1 MHMIDLMKNKFV
13 ICAICIIIVSLT
25 YIGIQKAI
33 NNYTFSNDI
42 TNEEKSDNEIIYD
55 DKKYSENSSNIDGNS
70 IESENVNED
79 INDSENAEKEKEA
92 LNKMYIYIIGE
103 VNNPGVVLLNEGS
116 RIVDAIEAAGGITDK
131 ANISKINLVYV
142 LKDRYES

>member
-1 MHMIDLMKNKFV
+1 M
-13 ICAICIIIVSLT
+13 
-25 YIGIQKAI
+25 
-33 NNYTFSNDI
+33 
-42 TNEEKSDNEIIYD
+42 EILYL
-55 DKKYSENSSNIDGNS
+55 
-70 IESENVNED
+70 
-79 INDSENAEKEKEA
+79 KEKEA

-116 RIVDAIEAAGGITDK
+116 RIVDAIEAAGGITDR